1 MNTMWLIFWVLL
13 PLFAFMSIRRR
24 RMAGLKGWRT
34 AVTPVS
40 MLSAAVIIAVPY
52 TFALPYETPAAAAA
66 FILLIIGAFFTK
78 YNRAP
83 GQETTQV

>member
-24 RMAGLKGWRT
+24 RKAGLEGWKT
-34 AVTPVS
+34 AVTPIS

-52 TFALPYETPAAAAA
+52 TFSLPYETPAAAAA
-66 FILLIIGAFFTK
+66 FVLLIVGALFTK

-83 GQETTQV
+83 EQGAA